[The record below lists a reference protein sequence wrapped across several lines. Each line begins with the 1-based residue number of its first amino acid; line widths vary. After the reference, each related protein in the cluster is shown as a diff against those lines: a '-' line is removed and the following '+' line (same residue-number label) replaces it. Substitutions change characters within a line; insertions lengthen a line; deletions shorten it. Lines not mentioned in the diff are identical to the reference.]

1 MPDEIRPALSAAEW
15 IQYGDDLGVMA
26 DWAGDGRPFGPDQR
40 FTVEEKRHAVAAIA
54 LHGQSFGF
62 THDEEALL
70 EELARFH
77 EHRAFASD
85 AETAARI
92 RLLLAKISALLPP
105 REAEKVLEKLAE

>member
-26 DWAGDGRPFGPDQR
+26 DWAADKEPFGPER
-40 FTVEEKRHAVAAIA
+40 RLTMEEKRHAVAAIA

-70 EELARFH
+70 QELVRFH
-77 EHRAFASD
+77 EHRAFAGD
-85 AETAARI
+85 AETARSI
-92 RLLLAKISALLPP
+92 RLLLTKISALLPAP
-105 REAEKVLEKLAE
+105 AVEEVLEKLPA